1 MLGVAGSEKEFEEI
15 LRRARQGETIRQYE
29 TKRRTKNGK
38 ILDVSLSVSPLKDR
52 TGAAAGFSTIARDIT
67 EQHRAEVALKKSEG
81 RYRRLFESN
90 TSGVY
95 ISTQD
100 GRLLECND
108 AMVRIFGYKAKVEL
122 LRISTERLYEN
133 RAERTNFLQ
142 LLREKGTAY
151 NYEACHVRAD
161 GSAIWCLENSS
172 LIEDPEGGPELLLGT
187 IYDISDRKRAEEE
200 RRKAEVRFYKAFHAS
215 PIGICISTMEDG
227 RFVEVNEAYA
237 RMLECEPEDLIGKRS
252 VESGINVTPESR
264 ARLVGQLRTGEP
276 VRDFK
281 FELSSKSG
289 KPRSLR
295 LAAEPL
301 EVDGVPCM
309 LTLAKDTTG
318 EELLERQL
326 RQAQRMEA
334 VGSLAAGVAHD
345 FNNLLGVILGSIDL
359 LKERIPPALVLWV
372 RVWFQ
377 GPNEYRLL
385 H

>member
-100 GRLLECND
+100 GCWN
-108 AMVRIFGYKAKVEL
+108 AMTRWCGSSGTKRRSSCCAFPRNG
-122 LRISTERLYEN
+122 LYEN

-309 LTLAKDTTG
+309 LTLARDTTG

>member
-1 MLGVAGSEKEFEEI
+1 
-15 LRRARQGETIRQYE
+15 
-29 TKRRTKNGK
+29 
-38 ILDVSLSVSPLKDR
+38 
-52 TGAAAGFSTIARDIT
+52 
-67 EQHRAEVALKKSEG
+67 
-81 RYRRLFESN
+81 
-90 TSGVY
+90 
-95 ISTQD
+95 
-100 GRLLECND
+100 
-108 AMVRIFGYKAKVEL
+108 
-122 LRISTERLYEN
+122 
-133 RAERTNFLQ
+133 
-142 LLREKGTAY
+142 
-151 NYEACHVRAD
+151 VRAD